1 MKLEMERYLLA
12 KSTYRIGLYLW
23 LGGGRQ
29 GRIIRGQSVKKFHEN
44 FLLLPSSLYLRLLIS
59 SSNWD
64 GKNSWQ
70 HLFRRIYTVN
80 IMKFWT
86 PLLMMFLCM
95 VLLSVLG
102 RVKERYNRWWGWIED
117 QKCMTGLCLFLDK
130 WGSIMPNTSYP
141 GLTSLDHL
149 LEHLCID
156 TFQ

>member
-1 MKLEMERYLLA
+1 MERYLLA

-130 WGSIMPNTSYP
+130 WGSIVPNTSYP

>member
-44 FLLLPSSLYLRLLIS
+44 FLLLPSSLYLCLLIS

-130 WGSIMPNTSYP
+130 WGSIVPNTSYP